1 MPLPE
6 AVIHYGPNSQQVG
19 PLRSV
24 EGDLA
29 ELDTCALDYLIP
41 CASFAGWKAA
51 AAAAGFSRGAAVPGF
66 SGLYIR
72 DMSAEEEGDAHALL
86 SVNGHGLLPD
96 AGEKRKR
103 IIAAAGQII
112 GVGPIERIIVVTTA
126 DETGTDPSD
135 DSTVPAKRRIPK
147 VDDDGDVVYK
157 TIVTPTGTAERWNI
171 NQAFLTVSDTYF
183 ATSQPSTT
191 VIGTAVTPPSAPTP
205 PSYIWGSY
213 GEVMRANHPSG
224 WVLDDRQIEEIVP
237 GSLYRVT
244 DSFGFY
250 YVAQPD

>member
-86 SVNGHGLLPD
+86 SVNGHGLLPS

-183 ATSQPSTT
+183 ATTLPSTT